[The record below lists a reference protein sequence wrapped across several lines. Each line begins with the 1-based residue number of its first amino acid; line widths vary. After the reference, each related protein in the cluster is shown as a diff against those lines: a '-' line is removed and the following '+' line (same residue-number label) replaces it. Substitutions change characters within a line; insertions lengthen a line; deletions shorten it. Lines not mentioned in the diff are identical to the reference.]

1 MESTPDLTVPSPTPE
16 NSHRPVGHILRL
28 HPDLDTLVA
37 PGAQPEHLAGGFI
50 FTEGPLWRANGVLWF
65 SDVPGNVVRQWAPDG
80 TITEILR
87 PGGYDGHTLPP
98 GFIGPNGST
107 AGPDGSVILCQH
119 GNRRV
124 VQIDRDRRVASVVDG
139 FDGRRLNS
147 PNDVIFRS
155 DGRMYFTD
163 PPYGLPKQD
172 DDPDKD
178 LPWNGV
184 FMLAHGTL
192 EPLVTTHTRPNGLG
206 LSTDEKTFYLANSDP
221 DHRYWM
227 RYDVA
232 GDGTLRDGV
241 VFADVSREP
250 EPGLPD
256 GLKLDALGNI
266 YATGPGG
273 VWVFSPAGP
282 HLGTIVL
289 PELPANLAWG
299 DADWRTLYITAET
312 SLYRLRMQVAGQ
324 RLVYQE

>member
-1 MESTPDLTVPSPTPE
+1 MTDSVISG
-16 NSHRPVGHILRL
+16 RRVGTIRRL
-28 HPDLDTLVA
+28 HPDLDALIA
-37 PGAQPEHLAGGFI
+37 PDTSAEYLAGGFL
-50 FTEGPLWRANGVLWF
+50 FTEGPLWRPSGVLWF
-65 SDVPGNVVRQWAPDG
+65 SDIPGNVVRQWTPEG

-87 PGGYDGHTLPP
+87 PGGYDGHDLPP

-107 AGPDGSVILCQH
+107 AGPDGSVLLCQH

-124 VQIDRDRRVASVVDG
+124 ARIDLIDRARRVTTVVDR
-139 FDGRRLNS
+139 FEGRRLNS
-147 PNDVIFRS
+147 PNDIVFRS
-155 DGRMYFTD
+155 DGRLYFTD

-172 DDPDKD
+172 NDPAKE

-184 FMLAHGTL
+184 FMLADGRL
-192 EPLVTTHTRPNGLG
+192 EPIVTTHNRPNGLAF
-206 LSTDEKTFYLANSDP
+206 SPDERTFYLANSDA

-232 GDGTLRDGV
+232 PDGTLRDGE

-256 GLKLDALGNI
+256 GFKIDSLGNM
-266 YATGPGG
+266 YTTGPAGIWIFTPGG
-273 VWVFSPAGP
+273 R

-289 PELPANLAWG
+289 PEQPANLAWG

-312 SLYRLRMQVAGQ
+312 GLYRLRTQVPGQ
-324 RLVYQE
+324 RLVHQE